1 MAAGLDDPSLMKGQC
16 TETASAKTAPVAD
29 EAEPDLGDSR
39 NSAKCLVGRMIRSHI
54 RQRIDIIHFYL
65 GQWKC
70 RWILYHIEV
79 VRIRLY
85 QSFSVESIRIKIL
98 GIKASGI
105 SQPVCFQLFKR
116 GKDLCIVDAVE
127 ILCFDD
133 SSVDIGNLF
142 HRNAGIQCLCNLDDG
157 VFSHSVRKN
166 IRTGI

>member
-70 RWILYHIEV
+70 RWIL
-79 VRIRLY
+79 
-85 QSFSVESIRIKIL
+85 
-98 GIKASGI
+98 
-105 SQPVCFQLFKR
+105 
-116 GKDLCIVDAVE
+116 
-127 ILCFDD
+127 CFDD

>member
-1 MAAGLDDPSLMKGQC
+1 
-16 TETASAKTAPVAD
+16 
-29 EAEPDLGDSR
+29 
-39 NSAKCLVGRMIRSHI
+39 MIRSHI